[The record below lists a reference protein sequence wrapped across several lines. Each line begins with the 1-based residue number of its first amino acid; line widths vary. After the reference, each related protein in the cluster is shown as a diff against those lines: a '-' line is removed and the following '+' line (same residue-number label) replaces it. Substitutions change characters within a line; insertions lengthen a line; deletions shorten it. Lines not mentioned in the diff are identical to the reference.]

1 MTNQDQTCISTL
13 AMRNMVRPF
22 VSGQNILEQA
32 MPMGDVLQSISEQL
46 AELKAFKERDGSYI
60 GAA

>member
-1 MTNQDQTCISTL
+1 
-13 AMRNMVRPF
+13 MRNMVRPF
-22 VSGQNILEQA
+22 ASGQNILEQA

-60 GAA
+60 GAAW

>member
-1 MTNQDQTCISTL
+1 
-13 AMRNMVRPF
+13 MRNMVRPF
-22 VSGQNILEQA
+22 ASGHNILEQA